1 MPNIQAMTPDSLT
14 ELQQMLGHLPDDAK
28 ILAGGTDLI
37 IAMRHERVT
46 PSALLYV
53 GNVPEMVGIT
63 CSDDCVRIGAST
75 SMQAISDDPVLR
87 KEFTA
92 LCDAASD
99 IGSAQIRHN
108 ATIGGNIGNASPAA
122 DLTPS
127 LWLFDASA
135 EILSPQ
141 GIRTL
146 PISELVLGAEQLGL
160 KKDEA
165 IISLILPRK
174 RQYAA
179 SAYTK
184 VGSRTKVT
192 ISRVGVAFAYA
203 PDTHQGSIVL
213 GAVTPTPVLV
223 PQLTHLAEQMDEER
237 MESIGEA
244 LSSFVLEVNQRP
256 NRFYKSW
263 AVKGAWE
270 DACMLVKQRLA
281 D

>member
-1 MPNIQAMTPDSLT
+1 MPNIQAMTPGSLT
-14 ELQQMLGHLPDDAK
+14 ELQQMLEHLPADSK

-37 IAMRHERVT
+37 IAMRHKKVT

-53 GNVPEMVGIT
+53 GNVTEMVGIT

-75 SMQAISDDPVLR
+75 SMQTIADDPLLR
-87 KEFTA
+87 KEFSA
-92 LCDAASD
+92 LCDAAAD

-127 LWLFDASA
+127 LWLFGASA

-141 GIRTL
+141 GSYTL
-146 PISELVLGAEQLGL
+146 PVSELVLGAEQLGL
-160 KKDEA
+160 KPNEV
-165 IISLILPRK
+165 IINLILPR
-174 RQYAA
+174 RQQYAA

-184 VGSRTKVT
+184 VGSRSKVT

-203 PDTHQGSIVL
+203 PDTEQGTVVL
-213 GAVTPTPVLV
+213 GAVTPTPVFA
-223 PQLTHLAEQMDEER
+223 PQLTQLTDSLDEER
-237 MESIGEA
+237 VESIGEA

-270 DACMLVKQRLA
+270 DACLLVKQRLA
-281 D
+281 G